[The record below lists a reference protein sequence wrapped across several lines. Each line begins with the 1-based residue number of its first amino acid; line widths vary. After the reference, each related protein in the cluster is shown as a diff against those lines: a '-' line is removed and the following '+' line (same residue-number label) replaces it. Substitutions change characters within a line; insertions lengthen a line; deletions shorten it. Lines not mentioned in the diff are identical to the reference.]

1 MPKKSKAPN
10 TRNMVAYMGRLRNTD
25 GGSAGYH
32 SDKGY
37 SRKIKHKGKSSARL

>member
-1 MPKKSKAPN
+1 MPKKSKAPKA
-10 TRNMVAYMGRLRNTD
+10 RNMVAFMGRLRNTN
-25 GGSAGYH
+25 GGSAGFH

>member
-1 MPKKSKAPN
+1 MPKKSKPPK